1 MTAEAG
7 PEIRFVDTTFRDGSQ
22 SLWALGMRTGMIE
35 AVAETMDRA
44 GFAVVE
50 VPIAAVNV
58 KKFVR
63 DLKENPWDMMRMVA
77 RRMPATVKGCMAGGH
92 LMSFEAPAPRELV
105 ELYFKC
111 VVDTGVLNRAQLTSN
126 SFDQIARNFPWIIP
140 YFRRLGLKIACAL
153 CYTISP
159 RHTDAYYAAKMD
171 DLVAFAPDVI
181 YLKDQ
186 GGLLTVDRLRTL
198 LPVMMER
205 AGGVALELHSH
216 CTTGLADLVY
226 CEALSLGIRTVHTAV
241 PPLAEGSSQPSVL
254 TMARNARLL
263 GYTPTV
269 DEAALAGVA
278 ERLTA
283 IARRDGLPIGAPLAY
298 DVAQYIHHVPGGVI
312 SNLRHQLG
320 QLGIQHRLDEVLDE
334 AVRVR
339 RDLGYPI
346 MITPHSQFVVTQ
358 AAINVAKGERYRLVT
373 DELIQF
379 AQGVYGEDS
388 GYTWMD
394 QDLKDR
400 FLGMARARELAACR
414 RPDLSLKDIRA
425 KIGGPGVSDED
436 FLMRYLMKGEQEIA
450 AMHAAGRPRQYL
462 DSTLP
467 LATLLAELGKHR
479 SVRGV
484 HIRRG
489 GDAVVLKQSEGQPA

>member
-1 MTAEAG
+1 M
-7 PEIRFVDTTFRDGSQ
+7 
-22 SLWALGMRTGMIE
+22 
-35 AVAETMDRA
+35 
-44 GFAVVE
+44 
-50 VPIAAVNV
+50 
-58 KKFVR
+58 
-63 DLKENPWDMMRMVA
+63 
-77 RRMPATVKGCMAGGH
+77 
-92 LMSFEAPAPRELV
+92 
-105 ELYFKC
+105 
-111 VVDTGVLNRAQLTSN
+111 
-126 SFDQIARNFPWIIP
+126 
-140 YFRRLGLKIACAL
+140 
-153 CYTISP
+153 
-159 RHTDAYYAAKMD
+159 
-171 DLVAFAPDVI
+171 
-181 YLKDQ
+181 
-186 GGLLTVDRLRTL
+186 
-198 LPVMMER
+198 
-205 AGGVALELHSH
+205 
-216 CTTGLADLVY
+216 
-226 CEALSLGIRTVHTAV
+226 
-241 PPLAEGSSQPSVL
+241 
-254 TMARNARLL
+254 
-263 GYTPTV
+263 
-269 DEAALAGVA
+269 
-278 ERLTA
+278 
-283 IARRDGLPIGAPLAY
+283 
-298 DVAQYIHHVPGGVI
+298 
-312 SNLRHQLG
+312 
-320 QLGIQHRLDEVLDE
+320 
-334 AVRVR
+334 RVR